1 MPTRRIPSRRRAGT
15 TLNHLPYKGSAD
27 SLQALLGGHVD
38 SAAET
43 SAFMPFVKEGKMRLI
58 VSWSGQRL
66 ANADEVPT
74 LKEMGMPP
82 VLTSP

>member
-1 MPTRRIPSRRRAGT
+1 
-15 TLNHLPYKGSAD
+15 
-27 SLQALLGGHVD
+27 VD